1 MPTNLLNVSVAGPG
15 RAKFAGVVPGHEK
28 FAFLYAVIAAAGIAG
43 VMTLS
48 GIAGLAWWQ
57 SVLMLTGCLIVGWAL
72 LFSILEVR
80 RLAQTAKE
88 RAAEALEG
96 GSNPYPSRIVAVAPP
111 TADPYPHHEDYA
123 QSSGF
128 DQGQLTS
135 QLPDSTPFVDRFL
148 SGGRS
153 KKQKAGG

>member
-1 MPTNLLNVSVAGPG
+1 MPNNLLNVSVAGPA
-15 RAKFAGVVPGHEK
+15 RAKFVGVVPGREK
-28 FAFLYAVIAAAGIAG
+28 FAFLYVVIAAAGLAG
-43 VMTLS
+43 VMTYS

-57 SVLMLTGCLIVGWAL
+57 SLLMLVGCLIVGWAI

-80 RLAQTAKE
+80 RLGQTTKE
-88 RAAEALEG
+88 RADEAVEG
-96 GSNPYPSRIVAVAPP
+96 SSNPYPSRNVVVAPP

-135 QLPDSTPFVDRFL
+135 QLPDSTPFIDRFL
-148 SGGRS
+148 SGRN
-153 KKQKAGG
+153 KKQKAGR